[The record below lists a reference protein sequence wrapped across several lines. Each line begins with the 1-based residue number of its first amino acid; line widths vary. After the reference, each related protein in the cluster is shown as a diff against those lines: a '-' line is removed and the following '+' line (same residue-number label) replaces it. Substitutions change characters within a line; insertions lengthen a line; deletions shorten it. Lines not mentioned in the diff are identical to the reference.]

1 MRGLKLVLLA
11 GLAACGIGMATSA
24 EAACVLKGKGT
35 ACKGGLSAMSMLVTD
50 KDWQKKWNTSRESTP
65 EFHTTDELGEGE
77 SATLLTFFVSDKS
90 GPLELSCDLAIKD
103 STGKTERY
111 PMQLCFRAEV
121 IAGDI
126 YMTGAQLTM
135 NGDGE
140 TGSSEFI
147 VGLKSKS
154 GGKLTLKT
162 GVRYAQ

>member
-11 GLAACGIGMATSA
+11 GLAVCGIGMATSA

-50 KDWQKKWNTSRESTP
+50 KDWQKKWNTSRDSTP
-65 EFHTTDELGEGE
+65 EFHTTDEMGDGD
-77 SATLLTFFVSDKS
+77 SATLLTFFVADK
-90 GPLELSCDLAIKD
+90 GGLLELSCDLAIKT

-111 PMQLCFRAEV
+111 PMQLCFRGEV

-126 YMTGAQLTM
+126 YMTGAQLM
-135 NGDGE
+135 VNSEGE

-147 VGLKSKS
+147 VGLKNKT
-154 GGKLTLKT
+154 GAKLTLKT
-162 GVRYAQ
+162 GVRFAQ